1 MRRARHQRWS
11 ATRRYVHVPTRSA
24 RAPGCQPPPGAG
36 EPDGRSGLGR
46 ISRDAPGHPVSR
58 TGRREGHR
66 RRDVVQGVQG
76 GWACGAGQRPTRR
89 GSCTW
94 ERRTLPVPAPVFR
107 VIPRFSDIHQDES
120 TCSHVH
126 RPPCTHMGA
135 HQSISTI
142 RAEPRNLNEKRRP
155 PHRAPFLPC
164 ANHPCS
170 TGRAPREPISSR
182 NRTDLDPEYDRS
194 RRSGNRRLSSANRF
208 EHRPA
213 RPHRRRR
220 YLVASTS

>member
-1 MRRARHQRWS
+1 MPLAPSTPRGSPLSDPQSTAAGPDAARPTSTVVCNAKIRSRSDAPRPGARLSASSRGRRTGRQKRSWPDL
-11 ATRRYVHVPTRSA
+11 TRRPRRPA
-24 RAPGCQPPPGAG
+24 
-36 EPDGRSGLGR
+36 
-46 ISRDAPGHPVSR
+46 SR
-58 TGRREGHR
+58 TGRTEKGTDDEMSSR
-66 RRDVVQGVQG
+66 
-76 GWACGAGQRPTRR
+76 ACGAGQRPTRR

-107 VIPRFSDIHQDES
+107 VIPRFSDIRQDES

-126 RPPCTHMGA
+126 RPPCAHMGA

-182 NRTDLDPEYDRS
+182 K
-194 RRSGNRRLSSANRF
+194 
-208 EHRPA
+208 
-213 RPHRRRR
+213 
-220 YLVASTS
+220 